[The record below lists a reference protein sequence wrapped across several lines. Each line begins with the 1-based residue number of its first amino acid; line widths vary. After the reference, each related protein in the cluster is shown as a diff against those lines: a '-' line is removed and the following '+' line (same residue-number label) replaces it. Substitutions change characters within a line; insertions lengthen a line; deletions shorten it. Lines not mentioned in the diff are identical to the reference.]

1 MLIFTPIT
9 RTCSCITSPS
19 SDCGGRFWS
28 LDDFINR
35 IQEYVFS
42 LKDVWIERCWN
53 RNRLF
58 LSKEVGINSTRAI
71 IRKIISAQ
79 RVFFEDIF
87 SDALVITWL
96 EFFTWTD
103 EIDLQ
108 RWKSIYNIPWK
119 GAKLFFCFLDP
130 SHEYKNCASYTKV
143 ETPFN
148 IILPSRTFSL
158 KSNEK
163 SWWWPF
169 LTRLIRY
176 SWKDRKNHQPAGFWI
191 FFLSQL
197 LSVF

>member
-9 RTCSCITSPS
+9 QTCSCITSPS

-42 LKDVWIERCWN
+42 LKDVWIEE
-53 RNRLF
+53 
-58 LSKEVGINSTRAI
+58 EVVINSTRAKI

-79 RVFFEDIF
+79 LVFFENIF

-130 SHEYKNCASYTKV
+130 SYEYKNCASYTKV

-163 SWWWPF
+163 SWW
-169 LTRLIRY
+169 
-176 SWKDRKNHQPAGFWI
+176 
-191 FFLSQL
+191 
-197 LSVF
+197 

>member
-9 RTCSCITSPS
+9 QTCSCITSPS

-58 LSKEVGINSTRAI
+58 LFKEVGINSTRAKI

-79 RVFFEDIF
+79 LVFFENIF

-130 SHEYKNCASYTKV
+130 SYEYKNCASYTKV

-163 SWWWPF
+163 SWW
-169 LTRLIRY
+169 
-176 SWKDRKNHQPAGFWI
+176 
-191 FFLSQL
+191 
-197 LSVF
+197 